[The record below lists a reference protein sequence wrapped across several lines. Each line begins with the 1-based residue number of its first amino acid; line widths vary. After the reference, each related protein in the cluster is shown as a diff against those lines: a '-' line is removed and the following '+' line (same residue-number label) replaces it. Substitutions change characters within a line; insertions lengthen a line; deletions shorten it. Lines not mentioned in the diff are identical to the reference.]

1 MGGGSEGDTHYCF
14 KEEKKRDK
22 RVGRKAVSRMG
33 KMPQDLGFRGNPWS
47 DREYGSFVKK
57 NSGLLGVG
65 ALLSSLR
72 NTSISYYF
80 SLNMEV
86 PLHIGDFSLILL
98 FILIWHF
105 CFERHGKS

>member
-22 RVGRKAVSRMG
+22 RVGRKAVNRIG

-57 NSGLLGVG
+57 SSGPLGAGV
-65 ALLSSLR
+65 LLSSLR
-72 NTSISYYF
+72 DMSVPYYF
-80 SLNMEV
+80 SL
-86 PLHIGDFSLILL
+86 L
-98 FILIWHF
+98 
-105 CFERHGKS
+105 

>member
-86 PLHIGDFSLILL
+86 PPYRGFLINFTFYSNLAFLL
-98 FILIWHF
+98 
-105 CFERHGKS
+105 